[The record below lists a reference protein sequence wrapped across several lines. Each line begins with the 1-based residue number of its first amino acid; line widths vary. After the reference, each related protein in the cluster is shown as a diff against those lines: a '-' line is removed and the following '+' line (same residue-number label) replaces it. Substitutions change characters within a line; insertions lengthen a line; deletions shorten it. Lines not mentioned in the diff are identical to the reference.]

1 MDASSGDSRLKSQP
15 MRVLLWSP
23 AGSGRHYG
31 GPGMSA
37 YRLYRSDTAHRFR
50 LDLAHGSARQQ
61 HEELFEKQYSLPPIH
76 TAAGQLRFQRA
87 AARLIPEVA
96 RQYDVLHG
104 LQGFDLTV
112 LPAVLAEKH
121 GLPAVVKL
129 AAWRSDLAEK
139 GGWRA
144 LLRRPQRRRRVI
156 TDRISAVI
164 AISTAIRDE
173 LLGYGIPEHKIALI
187 PNGVDT
193 DLFRPAR
200 DADERRQLREH
211 FGWPDRPTVLF
222 VGGINRR
229 KRPHLIAE
237 ALVELHRRGE
247 EAQLVLAGPVDDEPY
262 LESIRATLR
271 SAKLEQHLIH
281 VPFTP
286 DVAPLYRAADVFCL
300 PSQNEGMP
308 NAVLEAMASGVPC
321 LVTPISGTTDLVEDG
336 VQGQWIEDRTESVAD
351 VIMQYLSS
359 TARRQEHGRAA
370 RERVEQHFSTSVV
383 LARHDRIFRQIVCSR

>member
-1 MDASSGDSRLKSQP
+1 

-61 HEELFEKQYSLPPIH
+61 HEELFEKQYTLPPIH

-96 RQYDVLHG
+96 REYDVLHG

-144 LLRRPQRRRRVI
+144 LLRRPQRRRRLI

-222 VGGINRR
+222 VGGINHR

-271 SAKLEQHLIH
+271 SAKLEQQLIH

-308 NAVLEAMASGVPC
+308 NAILEAMASGLPC
-321 LVTPISGTTDLVEDG
+321 VGTAISGTKDLITDGDTGRLTPPDPASLVTILHDLLTTPAAAKPLIAAAL
-336 VQGQWIEDRTESVAD
+336 QLIQNT
-351 VIMQYLSS
+351 YSS
-359 TARRQEHGRAA
+359 RA
-370 RERVEQHFSTSVV
+370 VLDQLKGLFSRI
-383 LARHDRIFRQIVCSR
+383 LA